1 MVNERVKIANN
12 KNGSM
17 EALNLQQLSLILD
30 QHLVILPED
39 IPQYL
44 MAIDK
49 KAGVTAQD
57 KLTET
62 SPQDMA
68 AEEYVEEVNK
78 LRYEGNYEKGILVI
92 FQGNSLESSHREFL
106 LKVLGAVGCSLRDVA
121 LISTTHLLESPPE
134 SVNQLN
140 PHKCLVFGSFN
151 HPIMKFKTTT
161 YETISGDATYFF
173 ADALEDL
180 ADSVQ
185 LKRNLWNGLQVL
197 FQINK

>member
-1 MVNERVKIANN
+1 
-12 KNGSM
+12 M

-30 QHLVILPED
+30 QNLVILPED
-39 IPQYL
+39 VQQYL
-44 MAIDK
+44 MAINIKPD
-49 KAGVTAQD
+49 VTAVD
-57 KLTET
+57 TLPET

-78 LRYEGNYEKGILVI
+78 LRYEGNFEKGILVV

-106 LKVLGAVGCSLRDVA
+106 LKVLGAVGCSLKDVA
-121 LISTTHLLESPPE
+121 LISTSHLLESPPE
-134 SVNQLN
+134 SVNQLT

-151 HPIMKFKTTT
+151 HPIMKFKTAT
-161 YETISGDATYFF
+161 YETISGDSTYFF

-197 FQINK
+197 FQIKK